1 MKNLLQLVKSFI
13 SIYPEL
19 EWFREFRRANKETL
33 QCEGIRKQIWAFRKG
48 FYLETINLCGI
59 TNENSHEYLS
69 DRAYLEFH
77 PVNNEYSKI
86 VDSKLFLPFLL
97 KDYPEIVPRY
107 FYLIEK
113 GRLINIDSKLS
124 DKNELLLICK
134 ERLRLAIKPCSS
146 TMGEGFYR
154 LEWKNDQFLL
164 NSKPIEEPELISFIE
179 TLDGYLITEYI
190 GQNKYAAEINQSS
203 VNTIR
208 LICVRDT
215 LTKKFF
221 IQSSNHRFG
230 VEGKLV
236 DNIGAKGGGIAAYI
250 DLTTGKIK
258 KICCIK
264 ENGKLIKL
272 EKVIKH
278 PDSKNQITGIVIP
291 NWSRTIDKVLEVM
304 NHLSFLKYVGL
315 DIVITENGFKVIEIN
330 SLPTLLGLQL
340 EEGVLKDDRM
350 RRFFSELTKQTKAY
364 YEYKN

>member
-1 MKNLLQLVKSFI
+1 MKNILQLVKSFI

-19 EWFREFRRANKETL
+19 EWFREFRRANKETI
-33 QCEGIRKQIWAFRKG
+33 QSQGIRKQIWAFRKG

-59 TNENSHEYLS
+59 TNENAHEYLS

-77 PVNNEYSKI
+77 PINNEYSKI
-86 VDSKLFLPFLL
+86 IDNKLFLPFLL
-97 KDYPEIVPRY
+97 KDYPEIVPKY

-134 ERLRLAIKPCSS
+134 ERFSLAIKPYSS
-146 TMGEGFYR
+146 TMGEGFYK

-164 NSKPIEEPELISFIE
+164 NSKPIEEPELISFIK
-179 TLDGYLITEYI
+179 TLDGYIITEYI

-208 LICVRDT
+208 IICVRDT

-230 VEGKLV
+230 VEGKFV
-236 DNIGAKGGGIAAYI
+236 DNMGAKGGGIAAYI
-250 DLTTGKIK
+250 DISTGKIK
-258 KICCIK
+258 NIACIK
-264 ENGKLIKL
+264 ENGKLIKIN
-272 EKVIKH
+272 KVIKH
-278 PDSKNQITGIVIP
+278 PDSKKQVTGLIIP
-291 NWSRTIDKVLEVM
+291 NWSRTIEKVLEVM

-315 DIVITENGFKVIEIN
+315 DIVITENEFKVIEIN
-330 SLPTLLGLQL
+330 SLPTLLGIQF
-340 EEGVLKDDRM
+340 EEGILKDDRM
-350 RRFFSELTKQTKAY
+350 RRFFSELTKQTNAY
-364 YEYKN
+364 YENRK